1 MFTKVRCSNHLA
13 TMTGKI
19 MTKDTNNCLDH
30 DHWDHYDHD
39 HRDHFLIFFHFFLTA
54 FFFNFEKY
62 CHFLHILKI
71 MDFWKP
77 LLGNPKYLWG
87 HVLSIFQVEK
97 NGIIAK
103 PKYFHGQGKV
113 FQESRKCFYS
123 ESYLLNIS
131 FVKPMYWANFTLFE
145 PSSPIKNA
153 PPIWHVFGTFPYIS
167 YHVPAV

>member
-1 MFTKVRCSNHLA
+1 MI
-13 TMTGKI
+13 TGII
-19 MTKDTNNCLDH
+19 MIMIIVNIF
-30 DHWDHYDHD
+30 W
-39 HRDHFLIFFHFFLTA
+39 FFFHFFLKA
-54 FFFNFEKY
+54 FFS
-62 CHFLHILKI
+62 ILKNI
-71 MDFWKP
+71 VIFCIFWKLWTFWKP
-77 LLGNPKYLWG
+77 LLANPKYFRG

-97 NGIIAK
+97 NGLIAK

-153 PPIWHVFGTFPYIS
+153 PSPIWHVFGTFPYIS